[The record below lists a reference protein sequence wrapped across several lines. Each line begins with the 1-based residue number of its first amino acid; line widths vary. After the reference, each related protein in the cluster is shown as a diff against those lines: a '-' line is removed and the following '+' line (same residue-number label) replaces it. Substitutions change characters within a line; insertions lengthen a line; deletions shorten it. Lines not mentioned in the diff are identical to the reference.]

1 MTILEKIKIWGV
13 KGAFNYVINRLRER
27 RIENFFRENAK
38 AHPQEITK
46 RGITVVG
53 ALSDQGSLN
62 KTLRDFCFSL
72 KDAGIP
78 FQTLDLGSHNIPSE
92 DIEPILTSRNDFR
105 ITKYSHLIEMVR
117 SPVPDGIVNNRGR
130 IVFWEFESGLLKG
143 YPTLEERDGDIIGM
157 SDFNYNYYKTV
168 FAKKRNVYKILY
180 PLRISNGKE
189 LSKNEA
195 RKRFNIPEDAFVAFY
210 NFSYKSGL
218 DRKNP
223 ESVIKAFAA
232 SIASHN
238 DALLV
243 FKTASAKEFP
253 ERVRQLRASADS
265 LGVSDK
271 IIFIDDYLSQQDVL
285 SLTNACD
292 VYISLHRA
300 EGFGLGIAEAM
311 SLGKPAIV
319 TNYSSTTEFCNTSN
333 SIPISFE
340 IVTMPPSENKLYSAA
355 EKWAKPNIKEGAEAL
370 LKLYKNA
377 SLRTSL
383 GLEAQ
388 KSILQQFSIENF
400 KKSVEEYLSK

>member
-13 KGAFNYVINRLRER
+13 KGAFNYIINRLRER
-27 RIENFFRENAK
+27 RIENSFRENAK
-38 AHPQEITK
+38 THPQEK
-46 RGITVVG
+46 AEKGITVVG

-72 KDAGIP
+72 KEAGIP
-78 FQTLDLGSHNIPSE
+78 FQTWDLGSNNIPSE
-92 DIEPILTSRNDFR
+92 DIAPILTPRKDFR
-105 ITKYSHLIEMVR
+105 ITRYSHLIEMVR

-143 YPTLEERDGDIIGM
+143 YPTLEERNGDIIGM
-157 SDFNYNYYKTV
+157 SDFNYIYYTRV
-168 FAKKRNVYKILY
+168 FSQKRDVYKILY
-180 PLRISNGKE
+180 PLRIANGTE

-253 ERVRQLRASADS
+253 ERVRQLRTLAAN
-265 LGVSDK
+265 LGISNKVV
-271 IIFIDDYLSQQDVL
+271 FIDDYLTQQDVL

-355 EKWAKPNIKEGAEAL
+355 EKWAEPNINDCAEAL
-370 LKLYKNA
+370 LKLYKDA